1 MEIPLRN
8 PHRMAS
14 KGASSKKK
22 APETTL
28 REVEYWN
35 DLIARQQPV
44 RVRLLDNQE
53 HSGTV
58 EYFDLDVVRITRI
71 GQSNLFLY
79 KRDIKYVFEV

>member
-28 REVEYWN
+28 REVEYWK
-35 DLIARQQPV
+35 DLVARQQPV
-44 RVRLLDNQE
+44 RVRLMDNQE
-53 HSGTV
+53 HSGTI
-58 EYFDLDVVRITRI
+58 EYFDAAFVRLTRI
-71 GQSNLFLY
+71 GQPNLFLF
-79 KRDIKYVFEV
+79 KHDIKYVYEV

>member
-58 EYFDLDVVRITRI
+58 EYFDLDAVRITRI
-71 GQSNLFLY
+71 GQPNLFLY

>member
-1 MEIPLRN
+1 MEIQFLN
-8 PHRMAS
+8 THWMAS

-35 DLIARQQPV
+35 DLVARQQAV

-53 HSGTV
+53 HTGTV
-58 EYFDLDVVRITRI
+58 EYFDVDVVRITRP
-71 GQSNLFLY
+71 GQPNLFLY
-79 KRDIKYVFEV
+79 KQDIKYVFEV